1 MLWQFGAWDRVVGV
15 SVFCDVPT
23 EANDL
28 PKIGSGM
35 DPDIERILALAPD
48 LVVGSIIQED
58 YPFVRILRDAGVDV
72 MLVQDQGL
80 EDVLSDMPRF
90 AGRLGPS
97 EFEIAEQLVD
107 GVRRELDAL
116 RLAIPDSPPPRVLIV
131 YDHDPIYVAGPDTF
145 INQLLTAAGGLNVV
159 RSGDWVQLDREAV
172 VQLAPE
178 FVFQP
183 GIGTHEDLR
192 RAWADMRVVPAVREG
207 RIYSLESPAIA
218 RPGVGVAD
226 AAQEMSRLLWGRSD
240 SP

>member
-1 MLWQFGAWDRVVGV
+1 MLWRFGAWDRVVGV
-15 SVFCDVPT
+15 SIFCDVPAAAT
-23 EANDL
+23 EL

-58 YPFVRILRDAGVDV
+58 YPFVRILRDAGVEV
-72 MLVQDQGL
+72 LLVHDQGL
-80 EDVLSDMPRF
+80 EDVLNDMPRF
-90 AGRLGPS
+90 AGRLGP
-97 EFEIAEQLVD
+97 AELEVAEELIG
-107 GVRRELDAL
+107 GVRLELDSL
-116 RLAIPDSPPPRVLIV
+116 RRAIPDGERPRVLIV

-145 INQLLTAAGGLNVV
+145 INQLLTAAGGENVV
-159 RSGDWVQLDREAV
+159 RTGDWVQRDREAV

-192 RAWADMRVVPAVREG
+192 RAWADMVVVPAVRDG

-226 AAQEMSRLLWGRSD
+226 AAREMSHLLWGTD
-240 SP
+240 SAQ